1 MHFCICTLSLLL
13 LWKHARA
20 SLLEH
25 EAQTCERDGK
35 TAWLSFSWSWTC
47 EFVLL
52 RPVTGQ
58 QNQSASAQTHELKNI
73 FAIYARG
80 ILKLF
85 VRQYYTDNRQMI
97 QNVRYFF
104 LYPWFKE
111 ETQAQNIFGKNK
123 FCPLVPCLVG
133 FTSVCSPSCHEP
145 PTLGRGHPWWCFCS
159 FLKTRKHTFYLDVNI
174 GAFNIL
180 TLMWLSLARK

>member
-1 MHFCICTLSLLL
+1 MLASSLGSVRDPSTDGLNYYPFLDLNPILGNSAAPPHCVCVCVCVCRWYSVPCLDFGLSHVTSFGQRNGSTCETGRNLTMHFCICTLSLLF

-58 QNQSASAQTHELKNI
+58 QNQSASAQTHELKHI
-73 FAIYARG
+73 CHICQRDFE
-80 ILKLF
+80 
-85 VRQYYTDNRQMI
+85 V
-97 QNVRYFF
+97 
-104 LYPWFKE
+104 
-111 ETQAQNIFGKNK
+111 
-123 FCPLVPCLVG
+123 
-133 FTSVCSPSCHEP
+133 VC
-145 PTLGRGHPWWCFCS
+145 
-159 FLKTRKHTFYLDVNI
+159 
-174 GAFNIL
+174 
-180 TLMWLSLARK
+180 